1 MGVSVSTGTIETI
14 LNHFGTENF
23 GAACK
28 EYVLG
33 RNLGLFVIIAIQAS
47 DDGNIE
53 KNILIFDIDNN
64 PVD

>member
-14 LNHFGTENF
+14 LNHFGTETF